1 MKPGSTQINQRSEFT
16 NTEINVYALINQE
29 ITHIFIR
36 KILQGSNLMI
46 TGVYQ

>member
-1 MKPGSTQINQRSEFT
+1 MDQRSEFI
-16 NTEINVYALINQE
+16 NTEINAYALINQE

-36 KILQGSNLMI
+36 KILQDGNLMI